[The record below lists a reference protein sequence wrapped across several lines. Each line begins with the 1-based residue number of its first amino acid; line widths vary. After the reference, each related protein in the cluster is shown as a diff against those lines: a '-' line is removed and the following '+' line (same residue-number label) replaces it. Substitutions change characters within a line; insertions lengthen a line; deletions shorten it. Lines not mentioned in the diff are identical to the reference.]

1 MFLSD
6 MGADVIHVETPAGDA
21 MRHYRTLW
29 GAEFLLDHDR
39 NTFTEDILRNKQSL
53 TVDLRHEEGR
63 EIVRRLADDA
73 DVFITNYRPQAAVK
87 NGLDHE
93 TLLARNPRLV
103 YAHGTSYGLVGPDKD
118 APGLEMMGLAK
129 GGIMLGSAV
138 EGGEPV
144 YPTMG
149 LNDRLGAIG
158 LLVAILSALVA
169 RERTGEGQLVE
180 TSLLGWAV
188 NLQSVAISYTAN
200 TGKDLRPLPR
210 LEQDDPNYNVYQ
222 LKDGS
227 WTALGMTIHPDKYWP
242 ILCDALGLPDLVDDP
257 RFVTQDARRENY
269 RELIDIYDGV
279 FGTLTWDEWEERI
292 RTYEL
297 IACRVNA
304 LTDLHEDEQV
314 LANELPRQS
323 PHPDLGTWWYVPT
336 PIHYSKTPVSIR
348 SAAPAVGARYRRDP
362 GRAGLLGRRYRR
374 PPHAKRGVAT
384 IVVDTAERALPVGR
398 YSVPT
403 LDWVRMPAA
412 GGKVEPPVYG
422 LDEILDGVA
431 EAGFQAVGLDDL
443 TVGDLDPADVAS
455 ALRRRGL
462 LCSEVGILRAG
473 QPRETSA
480 AAHDLTWLAQAT
492 GASCCITMVADPPP
506 ADALAALETAAAVAR
521 RRGRSHGARVRRLRI
536 GRNALRGDRAL
547 RVSGLGAVRA
557 SARQLARAP
566 GRRPVAG
573 ARVARRQPDRAR
585 PPQRRA
591 ATLRSRSGARQPLP
605 PGGARGRERSTSSAS
620 WTCSRGSGTAV
631 RSASKFC
638 LPASQRLLPP
648 RRRETS

>member
-1 MFLSD
+1 MSPAGPLSGFRVVEWAHVHLGPGAGMFLSD

-138 EGGEPV
+138 AGGEPV

-158 LLVAILSALVA
+158 LLVSILSALVA

-200 TGKDLRPLPR
+200 TGNDLRPLPR

-242 ILCDALGLPDLVDDP
+242 ILCDALGVFDLVDDP
-257 RFVTQDARRENY
+257 RFATQDARRENH
-269 RELIDIYDGV
+269 RALIDIYDGV
-279 FGTLTWDEWEERI
+279 FSTLTWDEWEERI

-314 LANELPRQS
+314 LANRYLVNL

-336 PIHYSKTPVSIR
+336 PIHYSKTPINIR
-348 SAAPAVGARYRRDP
+348 SAAPAVGA
-362 GRAGLLGRRYRR
+362 
-374 PPHAKRGVAT
+374 
-384 IVVDTAERALPVGR
+384 DT
-398 YSVPT
+398 
-403 LDWVRMPAA
+403 
-412 GGKVEPPVYG
+412 
-422 LDEILDGVA
+422 DEIL
-431 EAGFQAVGLDDL
+431 AGLGYSDSAI
-443 TVGDLDPADVAS
+443 AD
-455 ALRRRGL
+455 
-462 LCSEVGILRAG
+462 LRA
-473 QPRETSA
+473 
-480 AAHDLTWLAQAT
+480 
-492 GASCCITMVADPPP
+492 
-506 ADALAALETAAAVAR
+506 
-521 RRGRSHGARVRRLRI
+521 
-536 GRNALRGDRAL
+536 RN
-547 RVSGLGAVRA
+547 VV
-557 SARQLARAP
+557 
-566 GRRPVAG
+566 
-573 ARVARRQPDRAR
+573 
-585 PPQRRA
+585 
-591 ATLRSRSGARQPLP
+591 
-605 PGGARGRERSTSSAS
+605 
-620 WTCSRGSGTAV
+620 
-631 RSASKFC
+631 
-638 LPASQRLLPP
+638 
-648 RRRETS
+648 